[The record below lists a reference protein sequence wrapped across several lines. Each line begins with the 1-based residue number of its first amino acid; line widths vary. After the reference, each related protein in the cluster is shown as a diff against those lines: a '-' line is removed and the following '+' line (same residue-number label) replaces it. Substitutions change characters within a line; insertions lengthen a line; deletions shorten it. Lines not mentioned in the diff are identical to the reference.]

1 MRDGFTQRYELN
13 NARNINMNSV
23 ITTTKMKK
31 EKNYNYKIP

>member
-23 ITTTKMKK
+23 ITKKMKK
-31 EKNYNYKIP
+31 EKIYNYKIP